1 MPPWLQIV
9 SPIITTIGVI
19 TVAWLTKQ
27 AQTRAK
33 SIEATATPYAE
44 LAARVASLE
53 RQVDALRA
61 ELHEARSYT
70 HVLIAERPPGM
81 ALPQP
86 VPAYLLSAYSTPTP
100 SSIIQPR
107 STQ

>member
-1 MPPWLQIV
+1 MPPWLHLV
-9 SPIITTIGVI
+9 SGLLSVAGVSITG
-19 TVAWLTKQ
+19 WLAYRT
-27 AQTRAK
+27 QTRAK
-33 SIEATATPYAE
+33 SIEATATPYTE

-86 VPAYLLSAYSTPTP
+86 VPAYLLSASTPTP

>member
-1 MPPWLQIV
+1 MGDAQL
-9 SPIITTIGVI
+9 TRIGTDV
-19 TVAWLTKQ
+19 KG
-27 AQTRAK
+27 RA
-33 SIEATATPYAE
+33 A
-44 LAARVASLE
+44 
-53 RQVDALRA
+53 
-61 ELHEARSYT
+61 YT

>member
-1 MPPWLQIV
+1 MPPWLQLVIGLLSVAGV
-9 SPIITTIGVI
+9 SITG
-19 TVAWLTKQ
+19 WLAYRT
-27 AQTRAK
+27 QTRAK
-33 SIEATATPYAE
+33 SIEATATPYTE